1 MKKKLSEILDN
12 LIDEDFENSEKFF
25 EAANMP
31 LSKSREAN
39 KLIAKAEKELKAIKR
54 KYCTMIMDLFVSVIE
69 KSSTDVLE
77 AILSKEG
84 LSVNGLLG
92 IVKEKA
98 GLNH

>member
-31 LSKSREAN
+31 LSRSKEAN
-39 KLIAKAEKELKAIKR
+39 KLIAKAEKELKNIKK
-54 KYCTMIMDLFVSVIE
+54 KYNGKIIDLFISTVD
-69 KSSTDVLE
+69 KSSTGILE
-77 AILSKEG
+77 AVLSKEG
-84 LSVNGLLG
+84 LSVKGLLE
-92 IVKEKA
+92 IIKEKA